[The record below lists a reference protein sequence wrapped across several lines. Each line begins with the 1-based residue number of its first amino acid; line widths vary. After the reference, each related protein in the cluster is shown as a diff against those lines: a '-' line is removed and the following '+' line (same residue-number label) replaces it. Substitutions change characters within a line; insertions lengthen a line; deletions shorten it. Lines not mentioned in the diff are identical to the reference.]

1 MRLATS
7 APPSPRAA
15 LAARDFIALRPSP
28 LPLRPARWHR
38 DCEIPGAPTHAMPK
52 IETLHDLLI
61 EELKDLYSA
70 ETQLVKALPKM
81 AKAASDERLKEGF
94 QKHLAQ
100 TQEQVSR
107 LDQIAKI
114 LEFTPKGKKCL
125 AMEGL
130 VAEGSEKI
138 SDDASDSVRDA
149 ALICAAQKIEHY
161 EIAGYGTLREFAE
174 LLGYDEVRALLEA
187 TLEEESAAD
196 EELTEIASSINI
208 EAEQG
213 IESDE

>member
-1 MRLATS
+1 MQATGLVLG
-7 APPSPRAA
+7 PP
-15 LAARDFIALRPSP
+15 
-28 LPLRPARWHR
+28 RWHPLCDSSR
-38 DCEIPGAPTHAMPK
+38 ASTPTITMSK

-61 EELKDLYSA
+61 HELKDLYSA

-81 AKAASDERLKEGF
+81 AKAATDERLKEGF

-130 VAEGSEKI
+130 IAEGQETISEE
-138 SDDASDSVRDA
+138 ATDSVKDA
-149 ALICAAQKIEHY
+149 ALICAAQQIEHY

-174 LLGYDEVRALLEA
+174 LLGYDEVRSLLEA
-187 TLEEESAAD
+187 TLEEESATD
-196 EELTEIASSINI
+196 EELTEIASSINV

-213 IESDE
+213 AEAED

>member
-1 MRLATS
+1 
-7 APPSPRAA
+7 
-15 LAARDFIALRPSP
+15 
-28 LPLRPARWHR
+28 
-38 DCEIPGAPTHAMPK
+38 MPK

>member
-1 MRLATS
+1 MS
-7 APPSPRAA
+7 
-15 LAARDFIALRPSP
+15 
-28 LPLRPARWHR
+28 
-38 DCEIPGAPTHAMPK
+38 K

-61 EELKDLYSA
+61 QEIKDLYSA

-81 AKAASDERLKEGF
+81 AKAASDERLKEAF

-107 LDQIAKI
+107 IEQIAKS
-114 LEFTPKGKKCL
+114 LEFSPKGKKCV

-130 VAEGSEKI
+130 IEEGKETISEDAAE
-138 SDDASDSVRDA
+138 SVKDA
-149 ALICAAQKIEHY
+149 ALILAAQKIEHY
-161 EIAGYGTLREFAE
+161 EIAGYGTLREFAD
-174 LLGYDEVRALLEA
+174 LLGYDEVRSLLEA
-187 TLEEESAAD
+187 TLEEEHATD

-213 IESDE
+213 VDE

>member
-1 MRLATS
+1 
-7 APPSPRAA
+7 
-15 LAARDFIALRPSP
+15 
-28 LPLRPARWHR
+28 
-38 DCEIPGAPTHAMPK
+38 MPK

-61 EELKDLYSA
+61 EELNDLYSA

>member
-1 MRLATS
+1 MS
-7 APPSPRAA
+7 
-15 LAARDFIALRPSP
+15 
-28 LPLRPARWHR
+28 
-38 DCEIPGAPTHAMPK
+38 K

-61 EELKDLYSA
+61 QELKDLYSA

-81 AKAASDERLKEGF
+81 AKAASDERLKEAF

-107 LDQIAKI
+107 LEQIAKS
-114 LEFTPKGKKCL
+114 LEFSPKGKKCV

-130 VAEGSEKI
+130 IEEGKETISE
-138 SDDASDSVRDA
+138 DAADSVKDA
-149 ALICAAQKIEHY
+149 ALILAAQKIEHY
-161 EIAGYGTLREFAE
+161 EIAGYGTLREFAD
-174 LLGYDEVRALLEA
+174 LLGYDEVRSLLEA
-187 TLEEESAAD
+187 TLEEEHATD

-213 IESDE
+213 VDE

>member
-1 MRLATS
+1 MS
-7 APPSPRAA
+7 
-15 LAARDFIALRPSP
+15 
-28 LPLRPARWHR
+28 
-38 DCEIPGAPTHAMPK
+38 K

-61 EELKDLYSA
+61 QELKDLYSA

-81 AKAASDERLKEGF
+81 AKAATDERLKEAF

-107 LDQIAKI
+107 LEQIAKS
-114 LEFTPKGKKCL
+114 LEFSPKGKKCV

-130 VAEGSEKI
+130 IEEGKETISE
-138 SDDASDSVRDA
+138 DAADSVKDA
-149 ALICAAQKIEHY
+149 ALILAAQKIEHY
-161 EIAGYGTLREFAE
+161 EIAGYGTLREFAD
-174 LLGYDEVRALLEA
+174 LLGYDEVRSLLEA
-187 TLEEESAAD
+187 TLEEEHATD

-213 IESDE
+213 VDE